1 MTQNEIKSLENQELF
16 AGFVVPRAK
25 PYRDNRVQNGK
36 WKVST
41 EEYNYN
47 YYPPYISA
55 GAYVMS
61 RHTIKTMYLAT
72 HFVKQFIYDDVYYGI
87 VAKRCGIKL
96 FSSNN
101 FLVGPEIFMKFVKK
115 KKKFVIAA
123 HLRGNL
129 DQVENIWKE
138 QVKLGNA

>member
-101 FLVGPEIFMKFVKK
+101 FLVGPEIFMKLVKK